1 MGQQASAAQRTKCDF
16 AAAAPISALGRDQE
30 TEYLEGMNLE
40 PYLAR
45 FSIQNPTLLAETPR
59 ATLWRADSRTGPA
72 VLKVFSARGLK
83 VGDTIGTKLLWLW
96 GGDGAVRVVAE
107 SEDAI
112 LIRRNPYGVAGWSVA
127 R

>member
-1 MGQQASAAQRTKCDF
+1 
-16 AAAAPISALGRDQE
+16 
-30 TEYLEGMNLE
+30 MNLE

-112 LIRRNPYGVAGWSVA
+112 LMEWLGGQSLAEIVNCTGSDVI
-127 R
+127 